1 MKTKKDI
8 KKAVTKTRNHY
19 TPEFRKQALERA
31 EKDGIAAVARDLGL
45 QESQLYTWRSK
56 QRLEGL
62 TTEEQ
67 KLQHSELA
75 RLKRDLARVEEENAF
90 LKKAAAYFAKQPK

>member
-1 MKTKKDI
+1 MKAT
-8 KKAVTKTRNHY
+8 KAVKQPRKQY
-19 TPEFRKQALERA
+19 TAEFRKQALERA
-31 EKDGIAAVARDLGL
+31 EKDGVAAAARDLNLNEG
-45 QESQLYTWRSK
+45 QIYAWRQK

-67 KLQHSELA
+67 KLQHAELA
-75 RLKRDLARVEEENAF
+75 RLKRDLARLEEENAF

>member
-1 MKTKKDI
+1 MKA
-8 KKAVTKTRNHY
+8 KKAASKARNQY
-19 TPEFRKQALERA
+19 SPEFKKQALARA

-45 QESQLYTWRSK
+45 QESQLYTWRQK

-67 KLQHSELA
+67 KLQQGELA
-75 RLKRDLARVEEENAF
+75 RLKRDLARLEEENAF

>member
-1 MKTKKDI
+1 MKAKKEAS
-8 KKAVTKTRNHY
+8 KARNQY
-19 TPEFRKQALERA
+19 SPEFKKQALGRA

-45 QESQLYTWRSK
+45 KESQLYTWRQK
-56 QRLEGL
+56 HRLEGL

-67 KLQHSELA
+67 KLQHGELA
-75 RLKRDLARVEEENAF
+75 RLKRDLARLEEENAF